1 LRLPVGM
8 RDHAPAAAAVR
19 LQVVDTVLRTFEQAG
34 FERVLT
40 PAFEYEEVLALGLGA
55 AARAATLRFVEPSSG
70 QVLSLINN

>member
-55 AARAATLRFVEPSSG
+55 AGRAAPGRGVVPRRG
-70 QVLSLINN
+70 RVCGV